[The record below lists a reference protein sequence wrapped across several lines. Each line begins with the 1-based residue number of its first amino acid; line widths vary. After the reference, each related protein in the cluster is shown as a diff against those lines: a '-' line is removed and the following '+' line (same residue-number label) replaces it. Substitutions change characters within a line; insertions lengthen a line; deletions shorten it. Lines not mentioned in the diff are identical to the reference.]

1 MEIPDW
7 ALLSFPCLEECS
19 FWPAPFSVMSESF
32 SALALLWNLIHLIST
47 CCGSGW
53 RKHIENK
60 FHLTLHLRV
69 QSPISNCYLLK
80 DSVSCESG
88 FLLGPKALVLLMPV
102 PRDQVLLAYLPLFRH
117 LTFSWYNLQWRRGDR
132 KKVKGLKMKSVG
144 FYNPGNC
151 LWFDRRK
158 LKYKVEKGKRE
169 SHPEKQRVRI
179 LLVKLIFRN
188 PKHNW
193 VWHSSFKRFF

>member
-1 MEIPDW
+1 MQFLASSFLCYVW
-7 ALLSFPCLEECS
+7 KLLSS
-19 FWPAPFSVMSESF
+19 G
-32 SALALLWNLIHLIST
+32 SALKSYPPHLNLLWFWLKKTYRKQIPSHSPLKSSKSNL
-47 CCGSGW
+47 
-53 RKHIENK
+53 E
-60 FHLTLHLRV
+60 
-69 QSPISNCYLLK
+69 LLPFERYC
-80 DSVSCESG
+80 VLWVG
-88 FLLGPKALVLLMPV
+88 LPPGAQGPALVLLMPV
-102 PRDQVLLAYLPLFRH
+102 PRDQVLLTYLPLFRH
-117 LTFSWYNLQWRRGDR
+117 LTFSWYNLQWRRGGR

-151 LWFDRRK
+151 LWFDRRT